1 MEAARN
7 FAVEAARM
15 AHNTRCHGVLVLEMV
30 GISPI
35 TDFNIIATGTSARQM
50 RSVCDDIDELA
61 KTMGFPSFHRS
72 GYEGETWIAVDY
84 VDVVLHLF
92 NPDARS
98 YYDAISL
105 GIDFTARDLQSK
117 CKAKGL
123 PWEVA
128 KAFDGSAAIGEFVAV
143 PDEPEY
149 GFTLLVN
156 GELRQDGNT
165 RDMLNGCDALIHH
178 VSRYFTLAPGDL
190 VYTGTPAGVGP
201 VAVGDVL
208 EGFLGDRRLLVCEV
222 RNDPGVGRIH

>member
-1 MEAARN
+1 MKIFAIGRNYAEHARELGN
-7 FAVEAARM
+7 EVPDAPVIFMKPDTALLGPGEPFPYPEFSSDI
-15 AHNTRCHGVLVLEMV
+15 HYELE
-30 GISPI
+30 
-35 TDFNIIATGTSARQM
+35 
-50 RSVCDDIDELA
+50 
-61 KTMGFPSFHRS
+61 
-72 GYEGETWIAVDY
+72 
-84 VDVVLHLF
+84 VVLRICKAGKGIAET
-92 NPDARS
+92 DARS

-128 KAFDGSAAIGEFVAV
+128 KAFDGSAAIGEFVSV

-190 VYTGTPAGVGP
+190 IYTGTPAGVGP

-208 EGFLGDRRLLVCEV
+208 EGFLGERRLLICEI
-222 RNDPGVGRIH
+222 RAGS